1 MRSISARI
9 RAVDCRAVVSILNLA
24 RRLSFFRGR
33 WAQDTGARKS
43 KDYVAGHAKLV
54 KVACVEKYR
63 LCKVA
68 EDGHRI
74 EFEELVCRDDGHAVH
89 LAKRVVQD
97 HDVEVWNG
105 NRFVFR
111 LECKRR

>member
-1 MRSISARI
+1 
-9 RAVDCRAVVSILNLA
+9 LP
-24 RRLSFFRGR
+24 RLR
-33 WAQDTGARKS
+33 AQDTGACES

-54 KVACVEKYR
+54 QVVHVQKYR

-89 LAKRVVQD
+89 LAKRLVLDQ
-97 HDVEVWNG
+97 DVEVWNG
-105 NRFVFR
+105 SRFVFL

>member
-1 MRSISARI
+1 M
-9 RAVDCRAVVSILNLA
+9 
-24 RRLSFFRGR
+24 G
-33 WAQDTGARKS
+33 TGVPKS
-43 KDYVAGHAKLV
+43 KDYVAGQAKLV
-54 KVACVEKYR
+54 QVASMEKYH

-74 EFEELVCRDDGHAVH
+74 EFKELVCRDDGHAVH
-89 LAKRVVQD
+89 LAKQVVQD

-105 NRFVFR
+105 NRYVFL

>member
-1 MRSISARI
+1 MDRPPVARAP
-9 RAVDCRAVVSILNLA
+9 RA
-24 RRLSFFRGR
+24 RR
-33 WAQDTGARKS
+33 ARLVQ
-43 KDYVAGHAKLV
+43 VAW
-54 KVACVEKYR
+54 VEKYR

-68 EDGHRI
+68 EEGHRI
-74 EFEELVCRDDGHAVH
+74 EFKELACRDDGHAVH
-89 LAKRVVQD
+89 LAKQVVQD